1 MLKRA
6 CLIAGLFCGFLAA
19 ADDPALLEAGRRFTA
34 ELKLDSEADAK
45 LFQAAGLDRAV
56 ALLSAVTSRGQQPDA
71 TTGDWAAMHRATAG
85 LVELYVQKGELFR
98 ASLLAYV
105 QSLHYRNFERDHA
118 AALGAA
124 RQALELQ
131 RKSGVTENI
140 DIAWSAVAS
149 EQISLGRLDEAAAGL
164 RQARDTTTD
173 QFANRAA
180 RLWRDIVQVEL
191 ARHRRPEA
199 AVELA
204 RLLDVARA
212 APVYFRGQA
221 LLAQADVRM
230 EAGEY
235 DAALESIQS
244 ARQGMKGDSNAA
256 EFDYEAVNLLMTCV
270 LDAMNVLPY
279 AESLALSRRID
290 TEFQGLPVEVAPFA
304 QLAMRTRRR
313 LAGDIDGVLR
323 EDTARLEESRQSG
336 NVHLQIEALRS
347 LAATYRSYHSVSN
360 EVTALETAVELE
372 RGLLPPGGVPANRVA
387 AREWARGLVQ
397 LSEAYVAAK
406 QLGKAGRAL
415 SEAIKSIDAQ
425 TAALTQQSLAPV
437 RAQAVLGKAHVA
449 ELDDD
454 ADTAR
459 DLLEAALKPGG
470 AYDRSDVLMQLARL
484 ERTEHPERAAQ
495 YYEEAIV
502 LLHAG
507 GWPQWEAAA
516 HLETARF
523 LAMGGKLDAAR
534 AHVAAGTSGA
544 ATAKFAD
551 AGWQARFIAGL
562 IAEKQGSDEDAVK
575 AYGEA
580 IGGLEAIRGG
590 LTQTEQRQSLA
601 DSETVTEL
609 YQRMVAALSRLGR
622 QDEAWRTVERGKA
635 RTFAEGLEGRRFRE
649 NVPPAAAPQLAKL
662 EQRILGLRV
671 QLAPENES
679 VLRGAGQQPAALRA
693 DLDQAQAQF
702 ALARQQAGLDS
713 SRGSQTVKLE
723 PPELR
728 ALRTKLPAGTALVE
742 YYILSDSVV
751 AFVVTR
757 SASQQVLWKT
767 NGKALRRN
775 VVRLR
780 TLLSDPKSGE
790 ELAPLLAQVA
800 ESVWTPVAAKLPPAV
815 TRLVIVPAA
824 YLNYLPFQVLPM
836 ADGRAVIE
844 RYAVSYLPSA
854 STMMLLGEAPK
865 MTHDLFL
872 GALGNVSVDGWAP
885 LPGTLRETE
894 GIARIFPEAAQ
905 ANGNL
910 LTHDRA
916 VKALEENREVHL
928 ATHGL
933 LDEHSPLFSA
943 LLLSPAPGQPARLSM
958 YELMDLKVRAQLV
971 VLSACETGLGQLLGG
986 DEVAGLTRTILGAG
1000 ARTVVSS
1007 LWKVS
1012 DEATALLMQGFYR
1025 RLRAGENASGAM
1037 RGAAMEVRKQYP
1049 HPFYWAPFLVTGA
1062 I

>member
-1 MLKRA
+1 M
-6 CLIAGLFCGFLAA
+6 C
-19 ADDPALLEAGRRFTA
+19 
-34 ELKLDSEADAK
+34 
-45 LFQAAGLDRAV
+45 
-56 ALLSAVTSRGQQPDA
+56 
-71 TTGDWAAMHRATAG
+71 
-85 LVELYVQKGELFR
+85 
-98 ASLLAYV
+98 
-105 QSLHYRNFERDHA
+105 
-118 AALGAA
+118 
-124 RQALELQ
+124 
-131 RKSGVTENI
+131 
-140 DIAWSAVAS
+140 
-149 EQISLGRLDEAAAGL
+149 
-164 RQARDTTTD
+164 
-173 QFANRAA
+173 
-180 RLWRDIVQVEL
+180 
-191 ARHRRPEA
+191 
-199 AVELA
+199 
-204 RLLDVARA
+204 A

-221 LLAQADVRM
+221 LLAQSEMRM
-230 EAGEY
+230 DAGGY
-235 DAALESIQS
+235 GAALESIQA
-244 ARQGMKGDSNAA
+244 ARQGMKGDSKAPD
-256 EFDYEAVNLLMTCV
+256 FDYEAVNLLMTCV
-270 LDAMNVLPY
+270 LDAMNALPY

-290 TEFQGLPVEVAPFA
+290 AEFQGLPVEVALFA
-304 QLAMRTRRR
+304 ELAMRTRRR

-323 EDTARLEESRQSG
+323 EDTARLERGRQSG
-336 NVHLQIEALRS
+336 NVYLQIEALRS
-347 LAATYRSYHSVSN
+347 LATTYRSFHSVSN
-360 EVTALETAVELE
+360 EVTALEAAVELE
-372 RGLLPPGGVPANRVA
+372 RGLLPPGGVAANRVA
-387 AREWARGLVQ
+387 AREWARGLIQ
-397 LSEAYVAAK
+397 LSDAYVAAK

-415 SEAIKSIDAQ
+415 NEAIQSIDAQ
-425 TAALTQQSLAPV
+425 TAAATQQSLAPV
-437 RAQAVLGKAHVA
+437 RAQAVLGKARVA

-459 DLLEAALKPGG
+459 ELLEAALKPGG
-470 AYDRSDVLMQLARL
+470 AYDRSDVLTQLARL
-484 ERTEHPERAAQ
+484 ERTEHPEKAAQ

-507 GWPQWEAAA
+507 GWRQWEVVA
-516 HLETARF
+516 HLEAARL
-523 LAMGGKLDAAR
+523 LASGGKLDAAR
-534 AHVAAGTSGA
+534 AHIAAATSGA

-551 AGWQARFIAGL
+551 AQWQARFIAGL
-562 IAEKQGSDEDAVK
+562 IAEKEGSDEDAVK

-609 YQRMVAALSRLGR
+609 YQHMVAALSRLGR

-635 RTFAEGLEGRRFRE
+635 RAFAEGLEGRRFRE
-649 NVPPAAAPQLAKL
+649 NVPPAAAPELAKL
-662 EQRILGLRV
+662 EQRILSLRV

-679 VLRGAGQQPAALRA
+679 ILRGAGREPAALRG

-702 ALARQQAGLDS
+702 ALARQQAGLDG
-713 SRGSQTVKLE
+713 SRGSRTVKLE
-723 PPELR
+723 PPVLR

-742 YYILSDSVV
+742 YCILADSVT

-757 SASQQVLWKT
+757 VSSQQVVWKT
-767 NGKALRRN
+767 NGKALRGN
-775 VVRLR
+775 VLRLR
-780 TLLSDPKSGE
+780 ALLADANSGE
-790 ELAPLLAQVA
+790 QLAPLLAQVA
-800 ESVWTPVAAKLPPAV
+800 TAVWKPVASKLPPAV
-815 TRLVIVPAA
+815 TRLVIVSAA

-836 ADGRAVIE
+836 EDGRAVIE

-854 STMMLLGEAPK
+854 STMMLLGGAPK

-894 GIARIFPEAAQ
+894 GIARIFPEAAR

-916 VKALEENREVHL
+916 VKALQENREVHL

-933 LDEHSPLFSA
+933 LDEHAPLFSA

-958 YELMDLKVRAQLV
+958 YELMDLNVRAQLV

-1012 DEATALLMQGFYR
+1012 DDATALLMQGFYR
-1025 RLRAGENASGAM
+1025 RLRAGENAPGAM